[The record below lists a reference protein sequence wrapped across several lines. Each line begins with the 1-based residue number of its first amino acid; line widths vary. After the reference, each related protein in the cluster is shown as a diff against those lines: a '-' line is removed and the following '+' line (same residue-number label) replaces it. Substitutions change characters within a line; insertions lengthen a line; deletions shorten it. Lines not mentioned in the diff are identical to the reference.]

1 MATKQRAVP
10 PGGGKRRPT
19 QKVINTFVSAQ
30 TARAQQRNLGQT
42 SPNSWD
48 DFENEVLRVTLKAI
62 DDAGPDGSWKALA
75 KKRLGGRDFVELV
88 PTLDPGMAPESPWNR
103 RQIKESYGDARRL
116 GLSDPDEERREAM
129 GFFLMRGG
137 HVRTWL
143 VNHAGIAS
151 LQAPALF
158 CGADYDDVE
167 DADPSGAE
175 AVADERSESET
186 EAVDA
191 QIDFGSLEWERLTPR
206 QRIVSE
212 SIAYLGLQPFEIAQ
226 NLGVSKATISAD
238 MKAIRD
244 WLIWHQTTPPTD
256 PPDTPAAAAKDVA

>member
-1 MATKQRAVP
+1 MARRIRSAPT
-10 PGGGKRRPT
+10 GDGERRPT
-19 QKVINTFVSAQ
+19 EKVINAFVTTQ
-30 TARAQQRNLGQT
+30 TARAQQQNLGQT

-48 DFENEVLRVTLKAI
+48 DFENEVRRVTLMAI

-103 RQIKESYGDARRL
+103 RMIKESYGDARRL

-137 HVRTWL
+137 HPRTWL

-158 CGADYDDVE
+158 CGSDYDDVE

-186 EAVDA
+186 EAVVA
-191 QIDFGSLEWERLTPR
+191 QIDFASLEWERLTPR
-206 QRIVSE
+206 QRIVAE
-212 SIAYLGLQPFEIAQ
+212 TIAHLDLQPFEIAQ
-226 NLGVSKATISAD
+226 NLGVSKSTISSD
-238 MKAIRD
+238 MNAIRD
-244 WLIWHQTTPPTD
+244 WLLWHQTTPPTE